1 MPSCAGAG
9 QTCVYLGTAGDAP
22 QRIAPAHH
30 TSMDLNALTLLV
42 EIIDSGNLSQAA
54 RKLKMTRANVS
65 YHLTQLEKGL
75 GVQLVKRT
83 TRRVEPTEVGL
94 RLYEHGRN
102 IRNELAAAQ
111 ETITSLGEEL
121 QGRVGISVPSGYG
134 QIVMSDWLIE
144 FKRLYP
150 GIVLDVLFENRADN
164 LRDEVDIAIRVIQD
178 PPLSVV
184 ARSLGNVRY
193 VACASLDYAA
203 QHGLPQTLLELRN
216 APLITAGVMGR
227 QLRLSA
233 YQGLERQEVVLEP
246 TLISEHFPF
255 LRQGILAGLGV
266 GLVPDYVVQDAVA
279 SGEVL
284 TTLQEYRLSIFGT
297 HLYLLY
303 LPNRHQ
309 TRAVR
314 TCIDFLLE
322 KARSRG
328 DTSAS

>member
-1 MPSCAGAG
+1 
-9 QTCVYLGTAGDAP
+9 
-22 QRIAPAHH
+22 
-30 TSMDLNALTLLV
+30 MDTNALSLLV
-42 EIIDSGNLSQAA
+42 EIVDTGNLSQAA

-65 YHLTQLEKGL
+65 YHLTQLEKSL

-83 TRRVEPTEVGL
+83 TRRAEPTEVGL

-102 IRNELAAAQ
+102 IRNELAAAR
-111 ETITSLGEEL
+111 ETITSLGQEL
-121 QGRVGISVPSGYG
+121 LGRVGISVPSGYG

-150 GIVLDVLFENRADN
+150 GIVLDVLFENRADH
-164 LRDEVDIAIRVIQD
+164 LRDEVDISIRVIAE
-178 PPLSVV
+178 PPLSVI
-184 ARSLGNVRY
+184 ARSLGPMHY
-193 VACASLDYAA
+193 VACASRAYVAE
-203 QHGLPQTLLELRN
+203 HGLPATLYELRN
-216 APLITAGVMGR
+216 SPVITAGVIGR

-233 YQGLERQEVVLEP
+233 YQDEERQEVLLEP

-266 GLVPDYVVQDAVA
+266 GLVPDYVVQAEVA
-279 SGEVL
+279 RGEVL
-284 TTLQEYRLSIFGT
+284 LTLQEYRLSIFGS

-314 TCIDFLLE
+314 TCIDFLLT
-322 KARSRG
+322 KAG
-328 DTSAS
+328 HGAAPTEPGQAPPN